1 LKQALAPYLIG
12 GPWGRLLDAEQE
24 RLGEASVQAF
34 ETEGLIGASSAAAV
48 LAYLFHRI
56 EGRLDGSPTM
66 IIIDEG
72 WLVLDSPAFAAQ
84 LREWLKTLRKKNA
97 SVIFATQ
104 SLADIETSA
113 IAPAI
118 IESCPTR
125 IFLPNERAAEPQI
138 ARVYERFGLNDR
150 QIEILSRATP
160 KRDYYCQSRRGNRL
174 FELGLG
180 DVALAFSAASSKT
193 DQCADDEVA
202 IEATGNSAWFRDQIL
217 PCVGR
222 VVVVNPSQFKVIRKS
237 VKKTDKNDAAALAL
251 FLEKDML
258 PETRVKTSAENELAS
273 LAHTRD
279 LLVKQRTRLLNKI
292 HALHVGKGLKLKK
305 ESLGSKRGLAAID
318 MALFSPCEQ
327 VEITVLRETAL
338 SLTASLKQ
346 LDTEIEKHA
355 SALTGYEG
363 IVSIK
368 GVGPRSAAVLL
379 AAIGNVHDFESADK
393 LAAYF
398 GMVPRV
404 AQSNE
409 TDHRGRITKRGNKL
423 ARTTLVQCSL
433 VATRYSP
440 YLKNFHERI
449 RQRRGTGK
457 AIIATARKLLSII
470 YDTLKNGWVFSDF
483 TTFSRSEPT
492 LAAGQSS

>member
-1 LKQALAPYLIG
+1 MSYIG
-12 GPWGRLLDAEQE
+12 VDLHQNSITVCRRTGDGSE
-24 RLGEASVQAF
+24 AF
-34 ETEGLIGASSAAAV
+34 ETLTLSPGDMDRFCGS
-48 LAYLFHRI
+48 
-56 EGRLDGSPTM
+56 LD
-66 IIIDEG
+66 
-72 WLVLDSPAFAAQ
+72 
-84 LREWLKTLRKKNA
+84 
-97 SVIFATQ
+97 
-104 SLADIETSA
+104 
-113 IAPAI
+113 
-118 IESCPTR
+118 
-125 IFLPNERAAEPQI
+125 
-138 ARVYERFGLNDR
+138 
-150 QIEILSRATP
+150 
-160 KRDYYCQSRRGNRL
+160 
-174 FELGLG
+174 
-180 DVALAFSAASSKT
+180 
-193 DQCADDEVA
+193 ADDEVA

-258 PETRVKTSAENELAS
+258 PETRVKTSAETELAS

-470 YDTLKNGWVFSDF
+470 YDTLRNGWVFDDF
-483 TTFSRSEPT
+483 TQFQRRENLRP
-492 LAAGQSS
+492 AGQSS